1 MLAHTSNTRNI
12 MNSNISLEEQRPRE
26 SMALLFAQETR
37 WAVLEKVNQ
46 YTRLVCFVLQC
57 LQAVRE
63 PSLAIES
70 LYPGEQPFK
79 LRLDITDLPPY
90 RSDVI
95 STNCWPTC
103 TAAQLQG
110 SFSPFHL
117 RRLSTFYAGISYV
130 YFALFLPTLVSLP
143 IARSLPTI
151 AFIARNDF
159 FTQPFLFWIACESF
173 DEIPRI
179 YIAHLTFGSKDERRG
194 EENGILISIFARG
207 RVVARDMLMR
217 DQIIADGMEL
227 KYLGRLNVIVETFV
241 YHISGKTNENWNAI
255 FNRAFENSPFN
266 AFLVKFNRFR
276 YFFLNDTVCSFI

>member
-1 MLAHTSNTRNI
+1 
-12 MNSNISLEEQRPRE
+12 
-26 SMALLFAQETR
+26 MALLFAQETR

-90 RSDVI
+90 RSDVT

-103 TAAQLQG
+103 TAGQLQG

-117 RRLSTFYAGISYV
+117 HWLSTFYAGISYV
-130 YFALFLPTLVSLP
+130 YFAPLPPFQRWSTLVSL
-143 IARSLPTI
+143 R
-151 AFIARNDF
+151 
-159 FTQPFLFWIACESF
+159 IACSLRGNDHRFYRRTWNDSSTRPCLSRGRERI

-179 YIAHLTFGSKDERRG
+179 YIVHLTFDPRTKDEKRR

-207 RVVARDMLMR
+207 RVVVRDMLMR

-241 YHISGKTNENWNAI
+241 YRILANEW
-255 FNRAFENSPFN
+255 
-266 AFLVKFNRFR
+266 KFKCFQSCVWK
-276 YFFLNDTVCSFI
+276 FSF

>member
-1 MLAHTSNTRNI
+1 
-12 MNSNISLEEQRPRE
+12 
-26 SMALLFAQETR
+26 MALLFAQETR

-90 RSDVI
+90 RSDVT

-103 TAAQLQG
+103 TAGQLQG

-117 RRLSTFYAGISYV
+117 RWLSTFYAGISYV
-130 YFALFLPTLVSLP
+130 YFAPLPQLVQRWFNACFATNRLFLATGWSSLL
-143 IARSLPTI
+143 SLERETI
-151 AFIARNDF
+151 FSTR
-159 FTQPFLFWIACESF
+159 PCLSLGRVGSF

-179 YIAHLTFGSKDERRG
+179 YIAHLTFDPRTKDEKRR

-207 RVVARDMLMR
+207 RVVVRDMLMR

-241 YHISGKTNENWNAI
+241 YRILANEW
-255 FNRAFENSPFN
+255 
-266 AFLVKFNRFR
+266 KFKCFQSCVWK
-276 YFFLNDTVCSFI
+276 FFF